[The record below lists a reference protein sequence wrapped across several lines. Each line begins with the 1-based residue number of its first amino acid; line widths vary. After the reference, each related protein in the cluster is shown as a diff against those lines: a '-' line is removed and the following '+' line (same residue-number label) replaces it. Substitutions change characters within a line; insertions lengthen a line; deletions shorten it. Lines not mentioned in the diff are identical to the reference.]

1 MNPNNPHNWEMGNFS
16 PHYPHV
22 NPVNLHWNLQW
33 NQAKPGASTVR
44 GNVVHVNP
52 AFFQPKLTSL
62 NGMSNPQKIIVNP
75 KFFPHVQNET
85 TPSTGLLSP
94 TQDVLYA
101 ERIPP
106 FQINHV
112 SNLKSNKIT
121 NPQKSKATSQT
132 ILNVEKPRQVLLH
145 NMKPS
150 PIRHVGDRSK
160 LTKLHFISNPS
171 RSKYKWRKI
180 DSPLKSVTIKHAYKL
195 VRKASVA
202 KSPKITNMLTLRAQH
217 DIFMMLTPPKLTSTP
232 IETQPSNSRFKLDN
246 RVRNKKK
253 AIKNSSSRSL
263 LPKIL
268 HNKYQFIR
276 NKCLKSN
283 NLNLAKFAINR
294 SVNRSFTNFKSP
306 LCRPLLHH
314 SSRLQRM
321 VNAVKPN
328 RSIKKTKSTKNKTR
342 KRYYDG
348 EAKAKLDDE
357 VLDDIEIAEK
367 PSGPKIRTPLGALP
381 SFITL

>member
-1 MNPNNPHNWEMGNFS
+1 MGNF
-16 PHYPHV
+16 PPQYPHV
-22 NPVNLHWNLQW
+22 SPANLHWNMQW
-33 NQAKPGASTVR
+33 NQAIPAASTVR
-44 GNVVHVNP
+44 GNLVHVNP
-52 AFFQPKLTSL
+52 AFFQPKFTSL
-62 NGMSNPQKIIVNP
+62 NEVPHSKRIIVNP

-85 TPSTGLLSP
+85 TPAGLSST
-94 TQDVLYA
+94 TQDVLNA

-106 FQINHV
+106 FQNSQV

-121 NPQKSKATSQT
+121 NHQQNKATPQT
-132 ILNVEKPRQVLLH
+132 ILNMEKPRQVLLH
-145 NMKPS
+145 NMRPS
-150 PIRHVGDRSK
+150 PIRHVGDRTK
-160 LTKLHFISNPS
+160 LTKLHFINNPS
-171 RSKYKWRKI
+171 RSKYKWRKME
-180 DSPLKSVTIKHAYKL
+180 SPLKSVTIRHAYKL

-202 KSPKITNMLTLRAQH
+202 KSPKMANMLTLRAQH
-217 DIFMMLTPPKLTSTP
+217 DTFKMLTPPKLTSTP
-232 IETQPSNSRFKLDN
+232 VEAQPSNSRFKLDN
-246 RVRNKKK
+246 RARNKKK
-253 AIKNSSSRSL
+253 SIKSSSPRSL

-268 HNKYQFIR
+268 HNKYQLIR

-306 LCRPLLHH
+306 LCRPLVQH
-314 SSRLQRM
+314 SKRLQRM

-328 RSIKKTKSTKNKTR
+328 RSSKKTKSTKNKTR
-342 KRYYDG
+342 KRYYDE